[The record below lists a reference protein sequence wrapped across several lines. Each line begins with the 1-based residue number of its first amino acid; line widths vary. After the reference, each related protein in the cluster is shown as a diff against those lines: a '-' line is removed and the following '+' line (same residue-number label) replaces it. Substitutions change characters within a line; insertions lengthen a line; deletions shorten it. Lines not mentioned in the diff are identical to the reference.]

1 MCRQNVFSCMFW
13 LVYWSQKLALPVN
26 WRYFVLGSRF
36 VGGVQ
41 ILHVIKGLLS
51 VTIVNKGEL
60 AMSAIA
66 ETSHRLT
73 EEVLEIIQAGVDA
86 DLSESRFNDY
96 CLQLFALQYEANQIY
111 REFCDIKKIR
121 PGDVARWQ
129 DIPKVYN
136 DVFKTHIVTSF
147 PLEKAV
153 LACLTGGTTSLT
165 QRGRIFRDED
175 GQRVVFTANRVMTGS
190 YLFPDFEEGKRCR
203 ILILAPS
210 PELAPSMGMAI
221 GMEQTRRHFGTDDS
235 MFLLG
240 KSGIDINNLLKA
252 LRESEE
258 SGVPVALIGA
268 TAAYVYFFQ
277 ACRRKKISFRLPAG
291 SRVCDGGGY
300 RGRFGVVTRDD
311 YYAMVREI
319 LGVPEYFC
327 VNVLGEAET
336 ATNLFDD
343 SLRRHIK
350 GLAPQKRVR
359 PVPPWSRVLAL
370 NIDDLTPLP
379 DGEVGLLAHWDLA
392 NVSAVLAVITDNLG
406 YTTDNGTG
414 CEMVGRAKLENGKV
428 SPLPDEER
436 TMGPM
441 GDSAIFRML
450 EAYTNFSIDFKMR
463 FAKDPKRELP
473 SIREEIEARP
483 GSVASCPQ
491 VVDEILVAQADEEAA
506 NLRDESLNAFKSQ
519 TERPLAWYKAEAEK
533 QKLKDHPEGLQSEQ
547 AGNTKGKHD

>member
-1 MCRQNVFSCMFW
+1 MPT
-13 LVYWSQKLALPVN
+13 A
-26 WRYFVLGSRF
+26 
-36 VGGVQ
+36 
-41 ILHVIKGLLS
+41 
-51 VTIVNKGEL
+51 
-60 AMSAIA
+60 A

-73 EEVLEIIQAGVDA
+73 DEVFALIEAGVDA
-86 DLSESRFNDY
+86 ELSDDRFNDY
-96 CLQLFALQYEANQIY
+96 CMQLFNLQYESNKIY
-111 REFCDIKKIR
+111 REFCDIKKIK
-121 PGDVARWQ
+121 PGDVDTWQ
-129 DIPKVYN
+129 NIPMVYN
-136 DVFKTHIVTSF
+136 DVFKTHIVASF

-175 GQRVVFTANRVMTGS
+175 GKRLVFGANKKMTES
-190 YLFPDFEEGKRCR
+190 YLFPDFEIGRRCR

-221 GMEQTRRHFGTDDS
+221 GMDQTRRHFGTDDS
-235 MFLLG
+235 LFLLG
-240 KSGIDINNLLKA
+240 KSGIDIKNLLKA
-252 LRESEE
+252 LRECEE

-277 ACRRKKISFRLPAG
+277 ACRRKNMTFKLPAG

-311 YYAMVREI
+311 YYAMVNEI
-319 LGVPEYFC
+319 LDVPENHC
-327 VNVLGEAET
+327 INVLGEAET

-343 SLRRHIK
+343 AFRRHIK
-350 GLAPQKRVR
+350 GLPPRKRVR
-359 PVPPWSRVLAL
+359 PVPPWSRVVAM
-370 NIDDLTPLP
+370 NIDDLSPLP

-392 NVSAVLAVITDNLG
+392 NVSAVLSVITDNLG

-428 SPLPDEER
+428 SPLPDEDR

-441 GDSAIFRML
+441 GNSPIFRML
-450 EAYTNFSIDFKMR
+450 ETYTNFSIDFKMR
-463 FAKDPKRELP
+463 LAKDPKAEP

-483 GSVASCPQ
+483 GSLASCPQ

-506 NLRDESLNAFKSQ
+506 RQRDASLEAFKDQ
-519 TERPLAWYKAEAEK
+519 AERPLDWYKNEEEK
-533 QKLKDHPEGLQSEQ
+533 QHLKDHPAGLKSE
-547 AGNTKGKHD
+547 KPPVK